1 MHDINRQSLVI
12 NGNTDAAAIPGSC
25 DSDLGAT
32 PLFIAYRHALAE
44 YLAAVECNDA
54 AVERNDT
61 AHEPHLRAL
70 QDNANDELWR
80 CIYAVLERP
89 CTTRRQLREAALVCR
104 EMLCDEGV
112 PVTAESVHS
121 SNGRMEAGLL
131 RSVLE
136 FCEGGTDAVEPSTS
150 RGHEAQ
156 RASNSGGLLQVWRLH
171 TARSRQRSNR

>member
-32 PLFIAYRHALAE
+32 PLFIAYRHALAG
-44 YLAAVECNDA
+44 YLA
-54 AVERNDT
+54 AVERND
-61 AHEPHLRAL
+61 AAGEPPHLRAL
-70 QDNANDELWR
+70 QDDANDELWR

-89 CTTRRQLREAALVCR
+89 CTGRRQLREVALVCR
-104 EMLCDEGV
+104 EMLCDEG

-121 SNGRMEAGLL
+121 SNERMEAGLL

-136 FCEGGTDAVEPSTS
+136 FCEGED
-150 RGHEAQ
+150 RG
-156 RASNSGGLLQVWRLH
+156 
-171 TARSRQRSNR
+171 